1 MTDKRKVICIIAVLC
16 IVFFSLLGVLFVNR
30 TSGGNTACIYS
41 NGKLIKTIDLRNDG
55 EQSFTVSS
63 ADGGYNTITVKDGSI
78 SVTDADCPDK
88 ICVKTAPISDGI
100 QSIVCMPHKLVIRI
114 ETGRGEYSYDS

>member
-16 IVFFSLLGVLFVNR
+16 IVFFSLLGVLLVNN
-30 TSGGNTACIYS
+30 TSGGSTACIYS
-41 NGKLIKTIDLRNDG
+41 NGKLIKTINLRSDV

-88 ICVKTAPISDGI
+88 ICVKAAPISDGI
-100 QSIVCMPHKLVIRI
+100 QPIVCMPHKLVIRI
-114 ETGRGEYSYDS
+114 ETERGEYSYDR